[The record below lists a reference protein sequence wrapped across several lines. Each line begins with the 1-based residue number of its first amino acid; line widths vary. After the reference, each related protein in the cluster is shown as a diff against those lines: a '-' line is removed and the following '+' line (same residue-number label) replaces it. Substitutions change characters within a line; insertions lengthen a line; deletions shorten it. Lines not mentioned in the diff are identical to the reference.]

1 MQVVFEKEGKTYITA
16 RVASAS
22 VMGEK
27 RLELLNKYAVNQPLI
42 YRHVHPE
49 ANSNV
54 SVMGRALKSEIVV
67 EDNEKVMNATFEL
80 FKNTK
85 DQQTHVEYCKTSI
98 AANKPIGFSP
108 GWEQYGDEMNP
119 TDMQVYEFST
129 THIPY
134 CDSCRAKEV
143 YTMED
148 KEKQEYEAKMAELR
162 KALDTMAGKNKQY
175 EDDKKA
181 LIDSVKNEY
190 ESKFKGVLE
199 DMAKSNKEMEK
210 LKEDLRVAKI
220 EPIVQKI
227 VKIEGDFY
235 KPFLMGQDEKK
246 LTEHYEAIK
255 NKAPPA
261 AVTETM
267 EESQK
272 KALEGNDREK
282 WAKIAEEVS
291 AKLEKQFGVTK

>member
-1 MQVVFEKEGKTYITA
+1 MQQIFEKEGKMYITA
-16 RVASAS
+16 RVASAKDL
-22 VMGEK
+22 GQK
-27 RLELLNKYAVNQPLI
+27 RLEMLNKYAVNQPLL

-49 ANSNV
+49 ANEKAT
-54 SVMGRALKSEIVV
+54 VMGRAVGSEIV
-67 EDNEKVMNATFEL
+67 EEEGEKVMNATFEL
-80 FKNTK
+80 FNKTK
-85 DQQTHVEYCKTSI
+85 DQQTHVEYCKASI

-119 TDMQVYEFST
+119 SEMQVYEFST

-134 CDSCRAKEV
+134 CDSCRAKKV
-143 YTMED
+143 YVMED
-148 KEKQEYEAKMAELR
+148 KEKQEYEAKLAELR
-162 KALDTMAGKNKQY
+162 KALDTVVGKNKQY
-175 EDDKKA
+175 EDEKKA
-181 LIDSVKNEY
+181 LAESIKMEY
-190 ESKFKGVLE
+190 EKKFAEEL
-199 DMAKSNKEMEK
+199 AKTNKEMEK
-210 LKEDLRVAKI
+210 MKEDLRVAKI

-235 KPFLMGQDEKK
+235 KPFLMTLDEKK

-272 KALEGNDREK
+272 RALEANDAAK
-282 WAKIAEEVS
+282 WKKIMEEVS
-291 AKLEKQFGVTK
+291 AKVGKQFGVDI